1 MKGRH
6 KVIVQ
11 NNRLHYEFEVKRN
24 ITIILGDS
32 ATGKTTLIDMIR
44 QNMDLG
50 QDSGVD
56 VICDV
61 PCAVLEGRN
70 WQAILGTYSQTI
82 VFIDEGNA
90 FVGTEEFASA
100 VKASDNYFV
109 LITRENLY
117 NLPYSVEEI
126 YGLHSSGKYQN
137 TRQVYQEL
145 YRIYTKP
152 EHHFRKPDKLLVE
165 DSNSGY
171 EFFEAVGKE
180 KFIACLSAGGKSNL
194 YKKLKSLGAEASVC
208 VVADGAAL
216 GAEMARLHSW
226 SKDRGNVLIYL
237 PESFEWL
244 VLEAGILDSHEV
256 REILAQPEDYIES
269 KDFFS
274 WEQFFTRLL
283 VDKTAGTPFQYG
295 KKKLNPVYLHERNKR
310 KIVAAMH
317 LEWLA

>member
-11 NNRLHYEFEVKRN
+11 NN
-24 ITIILGDS
+24 
-32 ATGKTTLIDMIR
+32 
-44 QNMDLG
+44 
-50 QDSGVD
+50 
-56 VICDV
+56 
-61 PCAVLEGRN
+61 
-70 WQAILGTYSQTI
+70 
-82 VFIDEGNA
+82 
-90 FVGTEEFASA
+90 
-100 VKASDNYFV
+100 
-109 LITRENLY
+109 
-117 NLPYSVEEI
+117 
-126 YGLHSSGKYQN
+126 
-137 TRQVYQEL
+137 
-145 YRIYTKP
+145 
-152 EHHFRKPDKLLVE
+152 
-165 DSNSGY
+165 
-171 EFFEAVGKE
+171 
-180 KFIACLSAGGKSNL
+180 
-194 YKKLKSLGAEASVC
+194 
-208 VVADGAAL
+208 
-216 GAEMARLHSW
+216 RLHSW

-317 LEWLA
+317 LEW